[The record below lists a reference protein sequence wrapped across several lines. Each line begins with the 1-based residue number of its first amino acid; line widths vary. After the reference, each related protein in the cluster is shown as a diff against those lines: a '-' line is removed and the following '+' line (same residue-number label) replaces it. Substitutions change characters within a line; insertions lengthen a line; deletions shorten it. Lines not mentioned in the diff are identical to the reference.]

1 MGKDLEHNVFDPSLW
16 SELFTRVKFDSSQK
30 EGYREDLRPALN
42 WGLQIAFLKEK
53 AMQSKWMVEN
63 MEVVY
68 PDHVLDHDGKIK
80 ESSTHVIVPG
90 LIPLSL
96 KIKTSSSSGLDGL
109 LEMLLPPRT
118 SEDHEVRQQQVIAII
133 NYLVVANTRLIKYN
147 IGFCPGFYLGS
158 YEPGTLKSTT
168 SLIGILASGGDP
180 ALFLEAGSSTE
191 AVELLQTLSSFPVV
205 LDDSRAQK
213 KVQNILVG
221 GFQNAVKA
229 LIGRGAREKCGG
241 RAFTGHFG
249 EEIFEERNVEGRLLL
264 QDMTKSEEFIASDM

>member
-1 MGKDLEHNVFDPSLW
+1 MELDDDEGGRRYEPVLRFNFMVLGYISSPDDSFRGYKLLMNVEGKKFIVVHSLEQVKSFKDFKEATQNQIVGKDLEHNVFDPSLW

-96 KIKTSSSSGLDGL
+96 KIKTSSSSGLEGL

-118 SEDHEVRQQQVIAII
+118 SEDHEVR
-133 NYLVVANTRLIKYN
+133 
-147 IGFCPGFYLGS
+147 
-158 YEPGTLKSTT
+158 
-168 SLIGILASGGDP
+168 
-180 ALFLEAGSSTE
+180 
-191 AVELLQTLSSFPVV
+191 
-205 LDDSRAQK
+205 
-213 KVQNILVG
+213 
-221 GFQNAVKA
+221 
-229 LIGRGAREKCGG
+229 
-241 RAFTGHFG
+241 
-249 EEIFEERNVEGRLLL
+249 
-264 QDMTKSEEFIASDM
+264 